1 MRTRTLL
8 IFALGIFGITAQ
20 ALWPQVASKANENYK
35 TKDGRDGVAKTL
47 DNPNRDKSQKPE
59 EIIAEMALKPGAS
72 VADIGTGTGYMLPFL
87 SRAVGPAGKVFG
99 EDIANDFLDRAR
111 AKVASDKLE
120 NTQLILGAETDPKL
134 PAAALDAELVLD
146 VYHHF
151 DYPEQMLANLARAL
165 KPAGH
170 LVIVDF
176 YKKDRPDHIRL
187 EREDVIKEI
196 EANGFR
202 LLSKVDR
209 TGNNQYLLTF
219 AKR

>member
-1 MRTRTLL
+1 MRRFVLL
-8 IFALGIFGITAQ
+8 LTFAFLATQ
-20 ALWPQVASKANENYK
+20 AAWPQVASKANENYK

-59 EIIAEMALKPGAS
+59 EIIAALDLKPGMS

-87 SRAVGPAGKVFG
+87 SRAVGPKGYVLG
-99 EDIANDFLDRAR
+99 EDIAEDFLDRAR
-111 AKVASDKLE
+111 ARITSENLE
-120 NTQLILGAETDPKL
+120 NTKLRLGTETDPNL
-134 PAAALDAELVLD
+134 PSGLDVELVLD

-151 DYPEQMLANLARAL
+151 DYPDKMLANLARAL
-165 KPAGH
+165 KPGGH

-187 EREDVIKEI
+187 EREDVVKEI

-202 LLSKVDR
+202 VTALRDKI
-209 TGNNQYLLTF
+209 GNNQYMATF
-219 AKR
+219 AKH

>member
-8 IFALGIFGITAQ
+8 IFALASAQ
-20 ALWPQVASKANENYK
+20 MLWPQVASKANENYK

-59 EIIAEMALKPGAS
+59 EIIAAMDLKPGMA

-87 SRAVGPAGKVFG
+87 SRAVGPNGKVFG

-111 AKVASDKLE
+111 AKIASDKLSNAE
-120 NTQLILGAETDPKL
+120 VVLGTETDPKL

-151 DYPEQMLANLARAL
+151 DYPDKMLANLARGL

-187 EREDVIKEI
+187 EREDVVKEI

-202 LLSKVDR
+202 LISKVDK
-209 TGNNQYLLTF
+209 TGNNQYMLIF
-219 AKR
+219 AKK

>member
-1 MRTRTLL
+1 MRRLKLLPIFTLL
-8 IFALGIFGITAQ
+8 TTQ

-59 EIIAEMALKPGAS
+59 EIIAALEVRPGMT

-87 SRAVGPAGKVFG
+87 SRAVGAAGKVFG
-99 EDIANDFLDRAR
+99 EDIQNDFLDRAR
-111 AKVASDKLE
+111 AKITDDKLS
-120 NTQLILGAETDPKL
+120 NTQIYLGTETDPRL
-134 PAAALDAELVLD
+134 PAGSVDIELVLD

-151 DYPEQMLANLARAL
+151 DYPDKMLANLARAL
-165 KPAGH
+165 KPGGR

-187 EREDVIKEI
+187 EREDVVKEI
-196 EANGFR
+196 EGNGFR
-202 LLSKVDR
+202 VTAQRDKV
-209 TGNNQYLLTF
+209 GNNQYMLTF
-219 AKR
+219 VKR

>member
-1 MRTRTLL
+1 MRTRMLL
-8 IFALGIFGITAQ
+8 IFALASAQ
-20 ALWPQVASKANENYK
+20 MLWPQVASKANENYK

-59 EIIAEMALKPGAS
+59 EIIAEMALKPGMA

-87 SRAVGPAGKVFG
+87 SRAVGPNGKVFG

-111 AKVASDKLE
+111 AKVASDKLTNAE
-120 NTQLILGAETDPKL
+120 LILGNETDPKL
-134 PAAALDAELVLD
+134 PAGALDAELVLD

-151 DYPEQMLANLARAL
+151 DYPDKMLANLARGL
-165 KPAGH
+165 KPTGH

-202 LLSKVDR
+202 LMSKVDK

-219 AKR
+219 EKR

>member
-1 MRTRTLL
+1 MLL
-8 IFALGIFGITAQ
+8 IFALASAQ
-20 ALWPQVASKANENYK
+20 MIWPQVASKANENYK

-47 DNPNRDKSQKPE
+47 DNPSRDKSQKPE
-59 EIIAEMALKPGAS
+59 EIIAAMRLKPGAS
-72 VADIGTGTGYMLPFL
+72 VAGTGTGFMLPFL
-87 SRAVGPAGKVFG
+87 SRAVGPGGKVFG

-111 AKVASDKLE
+111 AKIAGEKLSNVE
-120 NTQLILGAETDPKL
+120 VILGTETDPKL
-134 PAAALDAELVLD
+134 PTAALDAELVLD

-151 DYPEQMLANLARAL
+151 DYPDKMLANLARAL
-165 KPAGH
+165 KAAGH

-187 EREDVIKEI
+187 EREDVVKEI

-209 TGNNQYLLTF
+209 TGNNQYLLSF

>member
-1 MRTRTLL
+1 MKTRML
-8 IFALGIFGITAQ
+8 IFALASAQ
-20 ALWPQVASKANENYK
+20 MLWPQVASKANENYK

-59 EIIAEMALKPGAS
+59 EIIAAMDLKPGMA

-87 SRAVGPAGKVFG
+87 SRAVGPNGKVFG

-111 AKVASDKLE
+111 AKIASDKLSNAE
-120 NTQLILGAETDPKL
+120 VVLGTETDPKL

-151 DYPEQMLANLARAL
+151 DYPDKMLANLARGL

-187 EREDVIKEI
+187 EREDVVKEI

-202 LLSKVDR
+202 LISKVDK
-209 TGNNQYLLTF
+209 TGNNQYMLIF
-219 AKR
+219 AKK

>member
-1 MRTRTLL
+1 MKT
-8 IFALGIFGITAQ
+8 FALLPILALLATQ
-20 ALWPQVASKANENYK
+20 AVWPQVASKANENYK

-59 EIIAEMALKPGAS
+59 EIIAALDLKLGMS

-87 SRAVGPAGKVFG
+87 SRSVGPTGYVVG
-99 EDIANDFLDRAR
+99 EDIAEDFLDRAR
-111 AKVASDKLE
+111 ARITSENLANTKLR
-120 NTQLILGAETDPKL
+120 LGTETDPNL
-134 PAAALDAELVLD
+134 ASGLDIELVLD

-151 DYPEQMLANLARAL
+151 DYPDKMLANLARAL
-165 KPAGH
+165 KPGGH

-176 YKKDRPDHIRL
+176 YKRDRPDHIRL
-187 EREDVIKEI
+187 EREDVVKEV

-202 LLSKVDR
+202 MTAQRDKI
-209 TGNNQYLLTF
+209 GNNQYMVTF